1 MDRRATNLD
10 NPANGLANSPGL
22 RHFNPDRTVS
32 SGAA

>member
-22 RHFNPDRTVS
+22 RHFNPDRTTTT
-32 SGAA
+32 ATA